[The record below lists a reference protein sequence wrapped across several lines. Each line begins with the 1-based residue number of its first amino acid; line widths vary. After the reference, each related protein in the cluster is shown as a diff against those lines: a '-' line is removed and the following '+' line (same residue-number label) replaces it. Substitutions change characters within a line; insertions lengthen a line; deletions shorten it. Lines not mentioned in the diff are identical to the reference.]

1 MTRRKEH
8 RFVGDKEQKHCYN
21 CDSWKELPE
30 FSKLKSSKDG
40 LQNKC
45 RQCERLIRQRK
56 KRGADIPENKECAYC
71 KEVKATDL
79 NFNINPRTKK
89 LQNICKQCIEENNSE
104 ISKICI
110 LCLKIKPIDNFVI
123 NRNKAARKSH
133 CNDCAQ
139 IEIKK
144 WKMKNKAKVSEYNKK
159 YQKEY
164 RAKHREANAQKAA
177 DNKKQRRLE
186 HFLAARKTVEK
197 RGGFMI
203 SPPEVYQNN
212 HTKLTV
218 KCQDDHLFGISANN
232 IRNGRWCPECQINI
246 NEHVTI
252 KAAEHLFGKP
262 FIKVRP
268 DWLRPTP
275 ESAPL
280 ELDGYNEELG
290 IAIEYNGI
298 QHYQYHPFFHNNDSE
313 KFKAQQQRDTWKEK
327 TCKQRGIKF
336 MKVPYKLVFDD
347 ICEYLYDF
355 AIILDIEMVRNPK
368 SFDLAKTKRTIS
380 KLAKLAN
387 IVEDKEGTIICH
399 VRKGKQL
406 ILRIGCA
413 QGHIW
418 ETNMRYLKRGSWC
431 PTCGLQR
438 DKVPTTLEEAMARLA
453 I

>member
-1 MTRRKEH
+1 MTKRKEH
-8 RFVGDKEQKHCYN
+8 RFIEGKEQKHCYK
-21 CDSWKELPE
+21 CDSWKELDE
-30 FSKLKSSKDG
+30 FNKLKSAKDG

-45 RQCERLIRQRK
+45 RLCERLVRQQ
-56 KRGADIPENKECAYC
+56 KRRNKDLPKEKECGYC
-71 KEVKATDL
+71 KEVKNAAVSFD
-79 NFNINPRTKK
+79 INPNDGTLRNFCRDCITAHNSDTHK
-89 LQNICKQCIEENNSE
+89 LCIYCCEV
-104 ISKICI
+104 
-110 LCLKIKPIDNFVI
+110 KPIAEFLGRSRRPSHNTYCRI
-123 NRNKAARKSH
+123 CAASKGK
-133 CNDCAQ
+133 
-139 IEIKK
+139 EY
-144 WKMKNKAKVSEYNKK
+144 KAKDLEKHRQYNKT

-177 DNKKQRRLE
+177 ENKKQRRLE
-186 HFLAARKTVEK
+186 HFLVAKDTVEK

-203 SPPEVYQNN
+203 SPPEVYQDN

-232 IRNGRWCPECQINI
+232 IRNGRWCPECRINI
-246 NEHVTI
+246 NEHITI

-336 MKVPYKLVFDD
+336 IKVPYKLVFDD